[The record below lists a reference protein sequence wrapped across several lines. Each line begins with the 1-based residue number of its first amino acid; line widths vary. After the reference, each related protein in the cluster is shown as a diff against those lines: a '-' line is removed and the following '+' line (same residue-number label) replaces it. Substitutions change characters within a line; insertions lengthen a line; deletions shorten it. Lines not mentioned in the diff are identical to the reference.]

1 MPAMMLYFKQIQ
13 QWVLLYDLIVF
24 LSLISFDI
32 EEKHQKI
39 IL

>member
-1 MPAMMLYFKQIQ
+1 MMLYFKQIQ